1 MERWPILLLGHKTP
15 LSSWLKCVV
24 CAVEIHIWAV
34 WNPNVRAFKTSL
46 AVRSLSWQFPRP
58 AHRVDKRVVEAQRAW
73 LKHSVTRVSCS
84 SWIMERLWFVG
95 KHVFLVSGLVMKWSK
110 ESQRF
115 RSKHSQSFT
124 NPWNWLLWSCSFANL
139 HETAKSHR
147 AGICSAC
154 KAIWPTKIGIEQE

>member
-24 CAVEIHIWAV
+24 CAVEIHIWVV

-58 AHRVDKRVVEAQRAW
+58 AHRVDKRVVEAQCAW

-84 SWIMERLWFVG
+84 SWIMEKLWFVG
-95 KHVFLVSGLVMKWSK
+95 KHVFLCLDWWWSGRRRAKDLGASIPNPLPILGIGSYDHVLFLTCMRQPKATGL
-110 ESQRF
+110 EFVRPARRF
-115 RSKHSQSFT
+115 DPQK
-124 NPWNWLLWSCSFANL
+124 
-139 HETAKSHR
+139 
-147 AGICSAC
+147 
-154 KAIWPTKIGIEQE
+154 